1 MRTLRALGTVT
12 NLGGEQPLGSIVG
25 ALIEV
30 RFTAAARAAR
40 VESRVSV
47 HTGRVG
53 RVSQTDELGISTADV
68 MFAEYWRM
76 SRMVPHYSAGQQ
88 PTVPLLLTTG
98 DCSVPDPV
106 HGGAG

>member
-1 MRTLRALGTVT
+1 MRTMRTLRALGTVT

-30 RFTAAARAAR
+30 RFTAAAQAAR

-53 RVSQTDELGISTADV
+53 RASQTDDLGISTADV

-76 SRMVPHYSAGQQ
+76 SRI
-88 PTVPLLLTTG
+88 
-98 DCSVPDPV
+98 
-106 HGGAG
+106 GAASLCRATAEGAAVADDR